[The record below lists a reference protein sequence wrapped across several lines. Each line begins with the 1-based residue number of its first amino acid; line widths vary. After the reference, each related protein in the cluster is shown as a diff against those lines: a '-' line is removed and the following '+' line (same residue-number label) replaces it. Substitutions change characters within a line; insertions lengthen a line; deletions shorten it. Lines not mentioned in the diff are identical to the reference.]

1 MDSAVL
7 KKEEVHRDDN
17 IKIWL
22 FHKINFLSKRKPQD
36 FHGNYGLGAQLPIAG
51 LLDTDTH
58 TSPPNTFKT
67 ALIEKVNNF
76 PVNRK
81 FSYKLKFEQVKN
93 QGCSDF

>member
-1 MDSAVL
+1 VDSDVL

-51 LLDTDTH
+51 LL
-58 TSPPNTFKT
+58 
-67 ALIEKVNNF
+67 
-76 PVNRK
+76 
-81 FSYKLKFEQVKN
+81 
-93 QGCSDF
+93 